1 MGQERQVYIQKLEFW
16 VLAFG
21 KYFFLPHLSSLRQ
34 CKMKNIFFIF
44 RAYLMNL
51 QIGMS
56 ISIKRRHY
64 KTLTIIKKFQT
75 FGKKIMKTF
84 FNLKMIPGNPISGTW
99 SITIVQTHYIFA
111 KVVNHKL
118 FWQLKWAPILHWV
131 VIYSIL
137 FRKLHHG
144 NILSIVYFIW
154 LWYGEC
160 GTNMIIDGKALGIYL
175 FTIFGLTLS
184 TIWKINM

>member
-1 MGQERQVYIQKLEFW
+1 LNWRKLEFW
-16 VLAFG
+16 VLEFG

-34 CKMKNIFFIF
+34 GKMKNIFFIF
-44 RAYLMNL
+44 WAYLMNL

-56 ISIKRRHY
+56 ISIKRRHC
-64 KTLTIIKKFQT
+64 KTLKIIKKFQT

-84 FNLKMIPGNPISGTW
+84 FNLKMI
-99 SITIVQTHYIFA
+99 ITIVQTHYVFA

-144 NILSIVYFIW
+144 IIISIVYFIW